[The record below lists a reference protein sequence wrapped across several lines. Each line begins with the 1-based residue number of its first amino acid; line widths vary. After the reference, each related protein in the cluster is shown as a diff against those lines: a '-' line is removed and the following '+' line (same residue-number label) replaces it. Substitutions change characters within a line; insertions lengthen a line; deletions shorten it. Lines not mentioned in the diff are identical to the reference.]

1 MTNDQMADSVYYGLW
16 LMLLLSALF
25 SRGVPDRKLATYA
38 AIWLAIIVALWT
50 LIMIAQRF
58 L

>member
-1 MTNDQMADSVYYGLW
+1 MTNDQMADGVYYGLW

-25 SRGVPDRKLATYA
+25 SRGVPDRKLAAYA
-38 AIWLAIIVALWT
+38 GIWLVIILALWT
-50 LIMIAQRF
+50 VIRIVQRF